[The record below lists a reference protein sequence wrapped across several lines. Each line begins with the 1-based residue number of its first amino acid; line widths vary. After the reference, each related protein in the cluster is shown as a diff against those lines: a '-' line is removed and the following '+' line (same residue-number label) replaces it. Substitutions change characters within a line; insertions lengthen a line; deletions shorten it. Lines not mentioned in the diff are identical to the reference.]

1 MCTHIYPFL
10 FRLFSIIDYYKI
22 LSIVLYAIQ
31 WDSQVV
37 LVVKNPPA
45 NAGDIR
51 DTGLIPGL
59 RRSPGVGNG
68 NPLQNSCLENPGHGQ
83 RSLVATVQ
91 RVTWS
96 RTRLKRLSTHAAQLS
111 LLLVLSVAP
120 CVC

>member
-1 MCTHIYPFL
+1 MYTHIYPFL
-10 FRLFSIIDYYKI
+10 FRLISSIDYYKI

-45 NAGDIR
+45 NPGDIR

-68 NPLQNSCLENPGHGQ
+68 NPLQYSCLENPGHGQ

-91 RVTWS
+91 RV
-96 RTRLKRLSTHAAQLS
+96 A
-111 LLLVLSVAP
+111 
-120 CVC
+120 